1 MAEYRILYW
10 QTIPSMIEATDGT
23 EKHKVQLSDR
33 FQALIDAVAMQ
44 QELAGTDA
52 YLEQW
57 RRGRAKTRAGAAK
70 DVAAAVQAELEAEF
84 ADIRIAA
91 MGKGIGNGTGKD

>member
-1 MAEYRILYW
+1 MAKYRVLYW
-10 QTIPSMIEATDGT
+10 QTIPSMVEATDDDG
-23 EKHKVQLSDR
+23 KHKVQLSDR

-44 QELAGTDA
+44 QGLAGTDT

-57 RRGRAKTRAGAAK
+57 RRGRAQTREGTAE

-84 ADIRIAA
+84 VDIRAA
-91 MGKGIGNGTGKD
+91 ATDKV